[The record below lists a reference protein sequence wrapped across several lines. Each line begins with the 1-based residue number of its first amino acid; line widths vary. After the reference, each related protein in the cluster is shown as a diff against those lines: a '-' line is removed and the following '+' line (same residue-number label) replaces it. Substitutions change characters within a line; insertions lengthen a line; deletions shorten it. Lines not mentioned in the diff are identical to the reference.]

1 MKDVPTV
8 TVYIDGF
15 NLYKGR
21 LQRDFPKYKWLDIQ
35 RLCEA
40 VLPGYDIVQVRYF
53 TAELIPKPHDPNIHM
68 RQRIYL
74 EALSSLP
81 KVSLHYGQFF
91 SRRQYFAAHPLE
103 LDPITLKE
111 RVVRVHRYEE
121 KGTDVSLATWMMR
134 DAALGLSEY
143 FVLMSLDSDFFE
155 VLNVLKADLGKMTG
169 VIFPSENISGKL
181 LEADPDLVR
190 HVREGALKSSQFSDR
205 VQINPS
211 RKITKPREWC

>member
-1 MKDVPTV
+1 MKTAR
-8 TVYIDGF
+8 TASVYIDGF

-21 LQRDFPKYKWLDIQ
+21 LQRDFPEFKWLDVQ
-35 RLCEA
+35 KLCESI
-40 VLPGYDIVQVRYF
+40 LTGYDVVQVRYF

-81 KVSLHYGQFF
+81 KVSIHFGQFF
-91 SRRQYFAAHPLE
+91 PRRQYFAAHPLE

-111 RVVRVHRYEE
+111 RLVRVHRYEE

-134 DAALGLSEY
+134 DAALGLSEF

-155 VLNVLKADLGKMTG
+155 VLQVLKSDLGKKTG
-169 VIFPSENISGKL
+169 VIFPSDTISGKL
-181 LEADPDLVR
+181 LEAGPDLVR
-190 HVREGALKSSQFSDR
+190 HVRGGALKSSQFSDKL
-205 VQINPS
+205 QIS
-211 RKITKPREWC
+211 ATRRISKPRQWL